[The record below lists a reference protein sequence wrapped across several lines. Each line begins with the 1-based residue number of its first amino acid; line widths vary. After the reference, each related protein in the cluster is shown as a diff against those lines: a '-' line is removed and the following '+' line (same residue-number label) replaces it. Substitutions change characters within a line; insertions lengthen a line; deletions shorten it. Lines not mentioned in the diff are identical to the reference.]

1 MKKEITVINRSFW
14 LLIFFIFLLTSLSSA
29 ARSDFYFADNNV
41 YGEVNQQQIEIT
53 GTVTD
58 AQTGSPLPGVN
69 IVVQGTTTGTTT
81 DMDGNY
87 TIDAPADATLV
98 FSFVGYQTRTVN
110 VRERDEIN
118 VSLQQS
124 VTELEE
130 VVAIGYGTRAKRDL
144 TGSMSSVSA
153 DELQQGMYSSVNE
166 RLQGKTSG
174 VVISQVSGK
183 PGSDL
188 KVRIRG
194 INSITSGNEP
204 LYVVDGVPNDM
215 TVNPNNI
222 KSIEILKGPSATA
235 IYGSRASN
243 GVIIITT
250 REGEEGDL
258 KVDYNVKAGIGT
270 PSKKVEVLNGEEY
283 MKAMNILDEA
293 HGKTPEFSQEEINA
307 IGEGTDWQD
316 EILRTGVREDHT
328 LSFSGGDNDGTYLV
342 SLNYY
347 NEEGVIKR
355 SDLRR
360 YQARVNL
367 RQNTE
372 NFSFG
377 VNITGAHKKRN
388 IMKSEGITNQ
398 NAGVTNGSLEFSPVI
413 PAEKNEDGVY
423 PRDPYISLANP
434 LNILE
439 GHFHNS
445 AYNELAVN
453 AFGNYNVTSALSVR
467 LRVNADRRNYTED
480 TYRSRMTYL
489 GRGEDGIADVD
500 NSNSQYYLGELTATY
515 KKSFGSHDLEILG
528 GSTYE
533 NFQDKY
539 LSAHISGFPTDMVKT
554 YNLGMGNND
563 LDNVGS
569 SFSDHALLS
578 YLGRINYTYADKYL
592 FTFSFRGDGSSRFGE
607 KNKFAYFPSGS
618 FAWRLSEEDFL
629 AQSDVIS
636 NLKLRTSYGI
646 TGNQAIGNYRSLSTF
661 SSAGSTSLNN
671 EPKTIMVQA
680 RIPNPKLKWESTSQL
695 NLGLNLGIFDGRIS
709 GDFDYFIKR
718 TTDML
723 YSVPVPSSSGF
734 SSFLDNIG
742 EMENKGI
749 EASIRT
755 ANIVGGDFTWN
766 TSLNFSHIENTVKD
780 LGPVSE
786 IVHGSLGHTP
796 SVSIIKEGET
806 MESYYGHEVVG
817 MWQEGEDAS
826 NSAQPFAEPG
836 FPKFKDQNNDGQL
849 NDKDLVV
856 LGDPFPEFTYGIT
869 NDFRYKNFNLSF
881 FIRGVQGRDLLD
893 NDIVTSVYPISEGR
907 NRLVE
912 TWNNRWTPSNPNA
925 EYPSHFFPHQYMG
938 SQVNSFTVKDAS
950 FIRLSNIVLG
960 YNIPVQN
967 LNFINRARVEF
978 VVNNVFTITDWNGYN
993 PEMNWHGGSN
1003 LEGSYN
1009 AYPLPRTF
1017 SLGINVQF

>member
-1 MKKEITVINRSFW
+1 
-14 LLIFFIFLLTSLSSA
+14 
-29 ARSDFYFADNNV
+29 
-41 YGEVNQQQIEIT
+41 
-53 GTVTD
+53 
-58 AQTGSPLPGVN
+58 
-69 IVVQGTTTGTTT
+69 
-81 DMDGNY
+81 
-87 TIDAPADATLV
+87 
-98 FSFVGYQTRTVN
+98 
-110 VRERDEIN
+110 
-118 VSLQQS
+118 
-124 VTELEE
+124 
-130 VVAIGYGTRAKRDL
+130 
-144 TGSMSSVSA
+144 
-153 DELQQGMYSSVNE
+153 
-166 RLQGKTSG
+166 
-174 VVISQVSGK
+174 
-183 PGSDL
+183 
-188 KVRIRG
+188 
-194 INSITSGNEP
+194 
-204 LYVVDGVPNDM
+204 
-215 TVNPNNI
+215 
-222 KSIEILKGPSATA
+222 
-235 IYGSRASN
+235 
-243 GVIIITT
+243 
-250 REGEEGDL
+250 
-258 KVDYNVKAGIGT
+258 
-270 PSKKVEVLNGEEY
+270 
-283 MKAMNILDEA
+283 
-293 HGKTPEFSQEEINA
+293 
-307 IGEGTDWQD
+307 
-316 EILRTGVREDHT
+316 
-328 LSFSGGDNDGTYLV
+328 
-342 SLNYY
+342 
-347 NEEGVIKR
+347 
-355 SDLRR
+355 
-360 YQARVNL
+360 
-367 RQNTE
+367 
-372 NFSFG
+372 
-377 VNITGAHKKRN
+377 
-388 IMKSEGITNQ
+388 
-398 NAGVTNGSLEFSPVI
+398 VTNGSLEFSPVI

-629 AQSDVIS
+629 AQTDVIS

-709 GDFDYFIKR
+709 GDFDYFVKR

-869 NDFRYKNFNLSF
+869 NNFRYKNFNLSF

-912 TWNNRWTPSNPNA
+912 TWNNRWTPSNPNG